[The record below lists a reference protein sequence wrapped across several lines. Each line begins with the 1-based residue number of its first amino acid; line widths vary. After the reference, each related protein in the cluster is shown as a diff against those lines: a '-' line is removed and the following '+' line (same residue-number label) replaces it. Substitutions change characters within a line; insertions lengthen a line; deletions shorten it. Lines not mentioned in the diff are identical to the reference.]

1 MAARTIL
8 VTDID
13 GTMLG
18 DDSGLDELLSWRRR
32 APVELEFVYASG
44 RFFES
49 VVESIQNTKLPEPLA
64 VIGGVGTEIR
74 LLPSGKLL
82 AEWRQRLLARND
94 WNSETIV
101 AALDGYPGLEIQPPL
116 FQSSLKV
123 SYFLHNAAAAQLDEV
138 SARVIAKGVRPR
150 VVYSSRRDLDFL
162 PQDADKGKAAAFLLD
177 FWNVS
182 RDRVI
187 VSGDSGND
195 LSLFDLG
202 ARGIAVGN
210 AHPEL
215 KALAGPR
222 VYLAHRP
229 CAAGVLDGLRHW
241 LQ

>member
-18 DDSGLDELLSWRRR
+18 DDPGLDELLSWRRR
-32 APVELEFVYASG
+32 ANVELDFVYASG

-49 VVESIQNTKLPEPLA
+49 VVESIENTRLPEPLA

-82 AEWRQRLLARND
+82 EEWRHRLFARND
-94 WNSETIV
+94 WNSEAIV

-123 SYFLHNAAAAQLDEV
+123 SYYLHDATVSQLDEV
-138 SARVIAKGVRPR
+138 RSRTVAKGVRPR

-162 PQDADKGKAAAFLLD
+162 PQEADKGKAAAFLLD
-177 FWNVS
+177 FWNVAH
-182 RDRVI
+182 DRVI

-195 LSLFDLG
+195 LSLFELG
-202 ARGIAVGN
+202 VRGIAVGN

-222 VYLAHRP
+222 VFVAERP
-229 CAAGVLDGLRHW
+229 CAAGVLDGLRYW